1 MGYTFK
7 VKDTARE
14 SGLEGPCHMG
24 GYYLR
29 DTAGLGDTARGRQSD
44 AVRQ

>member
-7 VKDTARE
+7 VGDTARE

-29 DTAGLGDTARGRQSD
+29 GTDGETLLDWGTHQGYRE
-44 AVRQ
+44 